1 MQSNSLLIATL
12 FFLNLTA
19 FQAQNSLVFSPT
31 NPSVRQGI
39 TEKFRASNTTVAD
52 ISSIYGALIQDDP
65 MLKISVE
72 GRQMEF
78 MLYENSLIS
87 KDYFV
92 TVASNDKTKI
102 LKDLSVR
109 TYDGVLKGSSGH
121 ITITIDHDYFVA
133 MIKLGGE
140 EYFIEQATAFDRNA
154 TSEDL
159 IFYNSKDVIHDATKT
174 CASDDLINAAPE
186 VDGIEER
193 FVNLCSVVEI
203 AIASDASMFDK
214 YSSSI
219 TAVQNHNIAVMNN
232 VAFNYLHEFSDNITF
247 QIVTQYVSTTFNN
260 DPLSPNTIS
269 TAINTVYDAFATWSL
284 AGGFGVVHDLG
295 TFWTNRD
302 FDGSTIGLAGVAAM
316 CTGNRFSVL
325 QDFTPDAAGL
335 RSLMAH
341 EVGHNFGAGHDTIGA
356 PFIMAPSVN
365 GSNKWSA
372 LSVTNINAHLLTRAC
387 LSNCTGPISA
397 SFIANPTALCNNGT
411 VQFEDKSTNS
421 NARTWTFT
429 SGSPSTSTAQKP
441 NVTYSSTGTFS
452 ATIVANG
459 TSTYSLTNAVIVSPP
474 PPLATGSCPLP
485 TGTPGSGGIQGVSLA
500 DMYSASGTAAADGNR
515 YVDRSCTN
523 IASLQANTSYV
534 INIGL
539 GNCSMPLYESV
550 RMYIDYNNNGVF
562 AVSEEIALDPNAA
575 VCGFY
580 PFSFSTPPTPV
591 KNALLRM
598 RIISNNYTIG
608 ITGPCYNPSD
618 GQVEDFS
625 VIFKAAVPLPLDL
638 ISFTGKYNKGY
649 NDLNWATKNE
659 SKIKHFTLE
668 RSRDGKDFIPIG
680 YVTPLNNSLGGN
692 YTFKDDDLKGSN
704 GWYYRLRME
713 DVSAA
718 FAYSQVIFLNNKGVN
733 LSMENLVTVNTSDR
747 PISFRLTSSSNQ
759 MVTIELFDMMGKL
772 QSNYT
777 TQINEGQNNMEF
789 NTDNILKGMYILLV
803 KNNIGEELVNKI
815 FIE

>member
-1 MQSNSLLIATL
+1 MQSNSLLIAIL
-12 FFLNLTA
+12 FFLNLTT
-19 FQAQNSLVFSPT
+19 FQAQNALIFSPT
-31 NPSVRQGI
+31 GPSVRQGI
-39 TEKFRASNTTVAD
+39 TGKFRSSSTTVAD
-52 ISSIYGALIQDDP
+52 ISSLYGALIQDDP
-65 MLKISVE
+65 ILKISVD
-72 GRQMEF
+72 GQQLEF
-78 MLYENSLIS
+78 MLYENTLLS

-92 TVASNDKTKI
+92 TVATNDKTKI
-102 LKDLSVR
+102 LKDFSVR

-133 MIKLGGE
+133 MMKLGGE
-140 EYFIEQATAFDRNA
+140 EYFIEQATSFDRNA
-154 TSEDL
+154 TSGEL
-159 IFYNSKDVIHDATKT
+159 ILYNSKDVIHDETKT
-174 CASDDLINAAPE
+174 CASDDLINAAP
-186 VDGIEER
+186 DADRIEER
-193 FVNLCSVVEI
+193 FVNLCRVVEI

-214 YSSSI
+214 YSSSV

-232 VAFNYLHEFSDNITF
+232 VAFNYLHEFSDNIAF

-387 LSNCTGPISA
+387 LANCTGPISA

>member
-214 YSSSI
+214 YSSSV

-325 QDFTPDAAGL
+325 QDFTPDAAGIIL
-335 RSLMAH
+335 
-341 EVGHNFGAGHDTIGA
+341 
-356 PFIMAPSVN
+356 
-365 GSNKWSA
+365 
-372 LSVTNINAHLLTRAC
+372 
-387 LSNCTGPISA
+387 
-397 SFIANPTALCNNGT
+397 
-411 VQFEDKSTNS
+411 VQVMI
-421 NARTWTFT
+421 R
-429 SGSPSTSTAQKP
+429 
-441 NVTYSSTGTFS
+441 
-452 ATIVANG
+452 
-459 TSTYSLTNAVIVSPP
+459 
-474 PPLATGSCPLP
+474 
-485 TGTPGSGGIQGVSLA
+485 
-500 DMYSASGTAAADGNR
+500 
-515 YVDRSCTN
+515 
-523 IASLQANTSYV
+523 
-534 INIGL
+534 
-539 GNCSMPLYESV
+539 
-550 RMYIDYNNNGVF
+550 
-562 AVSEEIALDPNAA
+562 
-575 VCGFY
+575 
-580 PFSFSTPPTPV
+580 
-591 KNALLRM
+591 
-598 RIISNNYTIG
+598 
-608 ITGPCYNPSD
+608 
-618 GQVEDFS
+618 
-625 VIFKAAVPLPLDL
+625 
-638 ISFTGKYNKGY
+638 
-649 NDLNWATKNE
+649 
-659 SKIKHFTLE
+659 
-668 RSRDGKDFIPIG
+668 
-680 YVTPLNNSLGGN
+680 
-692 YTFKDDDLKGSN
+692 
-704 GWYYRLRME
+704 
-713 DVSAA
+713 
-718 FAYSQVIFLNNKGVN
+718 
-733 LSMENLVTVNTSDR
+733 
-747 PISFRLTSSSNQ
+747 
-759 MVTIELFDMMGKL
+759 
-772 QSNYT
+772 
-777 TQINEGQNNMEF
+777 
-789 NTDNILKGMYILLV
+789 
-803 KNNIGEELVNKI
+803 
-815 FIE
+815 

>member
-387 LSNCTGPISA
+387 LANCTGPISA

-459 TSTYSLTNAVIVSPP
+459 TSTYSVPNAIIVSAP

-485 TGTPGSGGIQGVSLA
+485 TGTPGSVGIQGVSLA
-500 DMYSASGTAAADGNR
+500 DMYSASGTAAQDGSR

-523 IASLQANTSYV
+523 IVSLQTNTSYD
-534 INIGL
+534 IGIGL
-539 GNCSMPLYESV
+539 GNCSAGPIFESV

-562 AVSEEIALDPNAA
+562 DVLTETALSPGGGY
-575 VCGFY
+575 CGFY
-580 PFSFSTPPTPV
+580 TFTFTTPPSPV
-591 KNALLRM
+591 NNKLLRM
-598 RIISNNYTIG
+598 RIIFNISG
-608 ITGPCYNPSD
+608 ISGPCYNPSD

-625 VIFKAAVPLPLDL
+625 VIFKAAVPLPLEL
-638 ISFTGKYNKGY
+638 ISFNGEQHKSFNILKWTSKK
-649 NDLNWATKNE
+649 E
-659 SKIKHFTLE
+659 SNMKHFRLE
-668 RSRDGKDFIPIG
+668 RSRDGKDFTPIG

-692 YTFKDDDLKGSN
+692 YTFKDDDLNGSN
-704 GWYYRLRME
+704 EWYYRLRME

-789 NTDNILKGMYILLV
+789 NTINIPKGMYILLV
-803 KNNIGEELVNKI
+803 KNNSGEELVNKI